1 MMRCHATS
9 KTLLLRLT
17 AIARKQAWRR
27 GEFRSWRESL
37 VHMARVLPDDEI
49 PVFGRCHRIQDS
61 ADEQTYRLHCLIVTE
76 LDDTNSSKAIIVEL
90 KDSSIAERT
99 QKDGIALARRG
110 ERTGEVEGPHLDLTF
125 STKRERMPPCSK
137 RSTLPSDVTDAH
149 AAPIPALFSI
159 GH

>member
-61 ADEQTYRLHCLIVTE
+61 ADEQRYRLHCLIVTG

-90 KDSSIAERT
+90 KDSSIA
-99 QKDGIALARRG
+99 

-149 AAPIPALFSI
+149 AAPMPALFSI

>member
-49 PVFGRCHRIQDS
+49 PVFGRCHRIQVS
-61 ADEQTYRLHCLIVTE
+61 ADEQTYRLHCLIVTG

-99 QKDGIALARRG
+99 QKAASRLRGVGNAQARSRDLTWTSPFLPSVNVCRLARNVQLCR
-110 ERTGEVEGPHLDLTF
+110 L
-125 STKRERMPPCSK
+125 M
-137 RSTLPSDVTDAH
+137 
-149 AAPIPALFSI
+149 
-159 GH
+159 